1 MSTLIETSH
10 LSKEYKRGKKSGIKA
25 VTDVSFALEEGETV
39 GLAGESGC
47 GKSTLARLLV
57 RIIKPTSGT
66 VTWRNKEISS
76 LPEKEF
82 MNYRRKMQFIFQD
95 PYASLN
101 PRMTIRDLIAEPL
114 VTYRL
119 FPDQEAVTERVKEL
133 LQAVGLDED
142 ALYRYPH
149 QFSGGQ
155 RQRIGIAR
163 ALGPEPE
170 LLLCD
175 EPVSAL
181 DISVQNQILNLLMR
195 LKEEYHFSCLF
206 ISHDL
211 SVVRHVSDRIFVMFL
226 GKNCEMGPREEVL
239 SSPLHP
245 YTHFLIQAHPLP
257 DPHQR
262 DVKRE
267 ILSGEIPSPSNLPSG
282 CLFHTR
288 CPFAKEVCA
297 KEAPPMKS
305 FGTRQVLCHFPLHS
319 LNTEENPQ

>member
-1 MSTLIETSH
+1 MSTLIEASH
-10 LSKEYKRGKKSGIKA
+10 LTKEYRNNRKTIIRA
-25 VTDVSFALEEGETV
+25 VSDVSFSMEEGETI

-47 GKSTLARLLV
+47 GKSTLARMLIRV
-57 RIIKPTSGT
+57 IRPTSGS
-66 VTWRNKEISS
+66 VYWRGTEISS
-76 LPEKEF
+76 LPEKAF
-82 MNYRRKMQFIFQD
+82 MDYRRKIQFMFQD
-95 PYASLN
+95 PYASLD
-101 PRMTIRDLIAEPL
+101 PRMTVRDLIAEPL
-114 VTYRL
+114 ETYRL
-119 FPDQEAVTERVKEL
+119 FPDRISTTERVKEL
-133 LQAVGLDED
+133 LACVGLEED
-142 ALYRYPH
+142 AMDRYPH

-163 ALGPEPE
+163 ALGPRPE

-195 LKEEYHFSCLF
+195 LKEEVHFSCLF

-226 GKNCEMGPREEVL
+226 GKICETGPKEEVFM
-239 SSPLHP
+239 SPLHP
-245 YTHFLIQAHPLP
+245 YTHFLIQAHPVP

-262 DVKRE
+262 EKQKE

-288 CPFAKEVCA
+288 CPFAKEVCRT
-297 KEAPPMKS
+297 KVPEMKT
-305 FGTRQVLCHFPLHS
+305 FGSRQVLCHFPLCS
-319 LNTEENPQ
+319 PQGH